1 MGAFFAGENG
11 NSTTGDAIYMR
22 GADTSNS
29 IYIDGI
35 RDIGSVSRD
44 TFNTEQVEVIK
55 RAFRHRLRA
64 QRADGLD
71 QYDQQA
77 AAQ

>member
-44 TFNTEQVEVIK
+44 TFNTEQV
-55 RAFRHRLRA
+55 RS
-64 QRADGLD
+64 D
-71 QYDQQA
+71 
-77 AAQ
+77 

>member
-1 MGAFFAGENG
+1 
-11 NSTTGDAIYMR
+11 MR
-22 GADTSNS
+22 GADTLFNS
-29 IYIDGI
+29 IYLDGI

-55 RAFRHRLRA
+55 GPSGTDYGRSAPT
-64 QRADGLD
+64 GWN

>member
-1 MGAFFAGENG
+1 
-11 NSTTGDAIYMR
+11 MR

-44 TFNTEQVEVIK
+44 TFNTEQVEVLK
-55 RAFRHRLRA
+55 AVRHRLRA
-64 QRADGLD
+64 QRADRLD
-71 QYDQQA
+71 QYDQQT

>member
-1 MGAFFAGENG
+1 
-11 NSTTGDAIYMR
+11 MR

-55 RAFRHRLRA
+55 ETVRHRLRA
-64 QRADGLD
+64 QRTDRLD
-71 QYDQQA
+71 QYDQQT

>member
-1 MGAFFAGENG
+1 
-11 NSTTGDAIYMR
+11 MR

-55 RAFRHRLRA
+55 GPSGTDYGAAHR
-64 QRADGLD
+64 
-71 QYDQQA
+71 QA
-77 AAQ
+77 RSI

>member
-55 RAFRHRLRA
+55 GYPAPIT
-64 QRADGLD
+64 D
-71 QYDQQA
+71 A
-77 AAQ
+77 ARRRVRSI

>member
-1 MGAFFAGENG
+1 
-11 NSTTGDAIYMR
+11 MR

-55 RAFRHRLRA
+55 GLPAPTTGAAR
-64 QRADGLD
+64 DGLD